1 MHSVVPAEV
10 KYSWA
15 NITRSTMK
23 VERKYLESE
32 DDGKIDYTHN
42 GQTMY
47 VVVNKDSLNKF
58 GEERGY
64 RISPSK
70 QQPALSSSCG

>member
-10 KYSWA
+10 KYTWA
-15 NITRSTMK
+15 NTTRSTMK
-23 VERKYLESE
+23 VEKAYLENE
-32 DDGKIDYTHN
+32 DDSKIDYTHN

-47 VVVNKDSLNKF
+47 IVVNKDSVNKY

-64 RISPSK
+64 RISPSTPQK
-70 QQPALSSSCG
+70 IPPSA

>member
-10 KYSWA
+10 KYTWA
-15 NITRSTMK
+15 NTTRSTMK

-32 DDGKIDYTHN
+32 DDSKIDYTHN

-47 VVVNKDSLNKF
+47 IVVNKDSLNKF

-64 RISPSK
+64 RIAPSK
-70 QQPALSSSCG
+70 YLFAS

>member
-10 KYSWA
+10 KYTWA
-15 NITRSTMK
+15 NTTRSTMK
-23 VERKYLESE
+23 VEKTYLESE
-32 DDGKIDYTHN
+32 DDSKIDYTHN

-47 VVVNKDSLNKF
+47 VVVNKDSVNKF
-58 GEERGY
+58 GEERGH

-70 QQPALSSSCG
+70 IR

>member
-10 KYSWA
+10 KYTWA
-15 NITRSTMK
+15 NTTRSTMK
-23 VERKYLESE
+23 VEKAYLENE
-32 DDGKIDYTHN
+32 DDSKIDYTHN

-47 VVVNKDSLNKF
+47 IVVNKDSVNKY

-70 QQPALSSSCG
+70 PQEISPLT